1 MTNLSGNY
9 VVISRCDTVTR
20 NATQVHKIVL
30 FPVQVGQLGQE
41 ESLCK

>member
-1 MTNLSGNY
+1 MMNLIGSY

-20 NATQVHKIVL
+20 NATRVHKILL
-30 FPVQVGQLGQE
+30 FPVQVGQPGQE